1 MIKCPACQISY
12 PENTLFCEECG
23 LYLAQDSRKG
33 TDPLAVDETGWVERE
48 RKIEEE
54 VSPKQTG
61 DSDLSLGLS
70 ILDSGRRVSFP
81 LIKEINIG
89 RLDAASATFPDVDL
103 TNDGGLEKGV
113 SRRHAKIT
121 RRGNEVLIEDLGSV
135 NGTFVNGKRLTPY
148 LPHPLHSGDE
158 LQLGKLALRVTF

>member
-1 MIKCPACQISY
+1 MIKCPACQTSY

-23 LYLAQDSRKG
+23 LYLAKDGRKG
-33 TDPLAVDETGWVERE
+33 TDPLAINQPSWAGRE
-48 RKIEEE
+48 RTLEEE
-54 VSPKQTG
+54 SRQIG

-70 ILDSGRRVSFP
+70 IMDSERSVSFP
-81 LIKEINIG
+81 LVKEINIG

-103 TNDGGLEKGV
+103 TNDRGLEKGV

-148 LPHPLHSGDE
+148 LPHPLYNGDE
-158 LQLGKLALRVTF
+158 LQLGKLVLRVSF

>member
-1 MIKCPACQISY
+1 MIKCPACQTSY

-23 LYLAQDSRKG
+23 LYLAQNSHKE
-33 TDPLAVDETGWVERE
+33 TDPLAMSEPDWAGRE
-48 RKIEEE
+48 KE
-54 VSPKQTG
+54 VAQISKQG
-61 DSDLSLGLS
+61 GGSDLSFRLS
-70 ILDSGRRVSFP
+70 IVDSERNVSFP
-81 LIKEINIG
+81 LVKEVNIG

-121 RRGNEVLIEDLGSV
+121 RRGNEVLVEDLGSV

-148 LPHPLHSGDE
+148 LPHSLHNGDE
-158 LQLGKLALRVTF
+158 LQLGKLVLRIGF

>member
-1 MIKCPACQISY
+1 MIKCPACQTSY

-23 LYLAQDSRKG
+23 LYLATDSHKG
-33 TDPLAVDETGWVERE
+33 TDPLAISKTDWAVRDAMM
-48 RKIEEE
+48 EED
-54 VSPKQTG
+54 SGQAG
-61 DSDLSLGLS
+61 DSDLSIGLS
-70 ILDSGRRVSFP
+70 FVDSERSVSFP
-81 LIKEINIG
+81 LVKEINIG

-103 TNDGGLEKGV
+103 TNDRGLEKGV

-148 LPHPLHSGDE
+148 LPHPLHNGDE
-158 LQLGKLALRVTF
+158 LQLGKLVLRVSF

>member
-1 MIKCPACQISY
+1 MIQCPACQVSY

-23 LYLAQDSRKG
+23 LYLAEDSQKG
-33 TDPLAVDETGWVERE
+33 TDPLAMNDASWAGRE
-48 RKIEEE
+48 R
-54 VSPKQTG
+54 QTDQFRKPG
-61 DSDLSLGLS
+61 DSELSLALS
-70 ILDSGRRVSFP
+70 IVDSGRRLSFP

-103 TNDGGLEKGV
+103 TNDKGLEKGV

-121 RRGNEVLIEDLGSV
+121 RRGNEVLVEDLGSV

-148 LPHPLHSGDE
+148 LPHPLRSGDE
-158 LQLGKLALRVTF
+158 LQLGKLALKVSF